1 MIETSSI
8 GYDYSE
14 QASGLFACE
23 IEHWHGADVR
33 IKYALRNM
41 WYEISQTITPDP
53 RDSAFL
59 KTLVQVHNTCNAV
72 ANLMAHLKGYL
83 VHQCHQ
89 QENSVKVIEIVREE
103 IQKNLHTL
111 EYSKYMSLIML
122 CGCGECTDMAKFDDA
137 TICMKTIA

>member
-1 MIETSSI
+1 MKNFEDDLVHMIENIRFHKVNDQFLSKLE
-8 GYDYSE
+8 YD
-14 QASGLFACE
+14 
-23 IEHWHGADVR
+23 
-33 IKYALRNM
+33 RNL
-41 WYEISQTITPDP
+41 ID
-53 RDSAFL
+53 RN
-59 KTLVQVHNTCNAV
+59 HHH
-72 ANLMAHLKGYL
+72 LMAHLKGYL
-83 VHQCHQ
+83 VHKCHQ